1 MFCRLAKVTS
11 GVEKALDD
19 YRCALKGEG
28 DPEQQR
34 QQMVDEI
41 RETFLRYFVNVFKN
55 YEKFIIGM
63 SIYFYI
69 Y

>member
-1 MFCRLAKVTS
+1 VTS

-19 YRCALKGEG
+19 YKNALKGEG
-28 DPEQQR
+28 DPEKQR

-41 RETFLRYFVNVFKN
+41 REHFLRYFVNVFKN

-63 SIYFYI
+63 FLLLNLLNLHY
-69 Y
+69 